1 MRGDRTR
8 RSNKHTKFDAT
19 DQATREL
26 TDWHVAMHEEGV
38 SKEEAERRHKWATN
52 RVQAQFRGN
61 KARNKYQNEFA
72 AELKARD
79 AALAA
84 AAAAQEAQA

>member
-1 MRGDRTR
+1 
-8 RSNKHTKFDAT
+8 
-19 DQATREL
+19 
-26 TDWHVAMHEEGV
+26 MHEEGV